1 MEKLKKFNQNVD
13 WDKWTVVE
21 NRGFI
26 FTFKTDNKRKAIFNF
41 SMKSILV
48 YQLIYDKTYMCAVMS
63 YDNMSLSNILS
74 DWENNEI
81 YWKLRV

>member
-1 MEKLKKFNQNVD
+1 MEKLKKFHRNVD
-13 WDKWTVVE
+13 WDKWSVVE

-26 FTFKTDNKRKAIFNF
+26 FTFKPDNKRKAIFNF
-41 SMKSILV
+41 SRKWILV
-48 YQLIYDKTYMCAVMS
+48 YDKSDMCAVMK